1 MENKVFSKCGNRC
14 DLCLIYRP
22 NVMKNDR
29 RKEICEVYSKVFEGF
44 NADPNTII
52 CDGCSCEK
60 ENPIL
65 LDPTCEV
72 RKCVI
77 NKKYLHCGYCDQY
90 PCDIFPSEPTQE
102 ELVQK
107 IDVEKRWTW
116 EDEKLMEAYSCK
128 KNMDE
133 FKKSDSTFGCR
144 FSEL

>member
-29 RKEICEVYSKVFEGF
+29 RKEICEVYSKIFEGF
-44 NADPNTII
+44 NANPNTII

-65 LDPTCEV
+65 LDPTCKV

-77 NKKYLHCGYCDQY
+77 KKKCLHCGYCDQY

-116 EDEKLMEAYSCK
+116 EDEKLMEAYKCK

-133 FKKSDSTFGCR
+133 FKKKLESGEMIS
-144 FSEL
+144 

>member
-1 MENKVFSKCGNRC
+1 MKKINLDIGCQDFS
-14 DLCLIYRP
+14 DIISA
-22 NVMKNDR
+22 KN
-29 RKEICEVYSKVFEGF
+29 
-44 NADPNTII
+44 
-52 CDGCSCEK
+52 
-60 ENPIL
+60 NPIL
-65 LDPTCEV
+65 LDPTCKV

-128 KNMDE
+128 KIWMSL
-133 FKKSDSTFGCR
+133 KKVEIWRNDIIIRIAYGG
-144 FSEL
+144 LL

>member
-1 MENKVFSKCGNRC
+1 MENKIYSKCGNRC
-14 DLCLIYRP
+14 DLCLIYRL

-29 RKEICEVYSKVFEGF
+29 RKEICKVYSKIFEGF

-52 CDGCSCEK
+52 CDGCLCEK
-60 ENPIL
+60 ENAIL
-65 LDPTCEV
+65 FDPTCKV
-72 RKCVI
+72 RKCVM

-102 ELVQK
+102 ELVHK

-116 EDEKLMEAYSCK
+116 EDEKLMEAYNCK

-133 FKKSDSTFGCR
+133 FKKGWNL
-144 FSEL
+144 EE

>member
-1 MENKVFSKCGNRC
+1 MEIKVFSKCGNRC
-14 DLCLIYRP
+14 DLCLIYRT

-29 RKEICEVYSKVFEGF
+29 RKEICEVYSKIFEGF
-44 NADPNTII
+44 NVDPNTII

-60 ENPIL
+60 VNPVL
-65 LDPTCEV
+65 LDPTCKV

-102 ELVQK
+102 ELIQK
-107 IDVEKRWTW
+107 INVEKRWTW
-116 EDEKLMEAYSCK
+116 EDEKLMEAYKCK

-133 FKKSDSTFGCR
+133 FKKSR
-144 FSEL
+144 NLEK